1 MTSATLPPRRV
12 PPTADQERQHHSPV
26 QRRSEAIKLRRG
38 LTFLLMTL
46 VLPGSAQMAAGNKRI
61 GRTALRTWAVLVALV
76 LVSALLALIWRGGFI
91 TLFSS
96 SAPLRILQGV
106 LVLVGICWALLMIDA
121 WRISRPPELARNH
134 RLGFAMLSTALVF
147 LVTGAMFASA
157 SMVSSQRDFMAS
169 VFAGG
174 GDTGAKAGR
183 INVLLLGGD
192 AGKDRVGLR
201 PDSMTVASIDVESGR
216 TVLFS
221 LPRNLEDVPFPAS
234 SPLHKKFPDGYG
246 CPDHTCMLNAVYS
259 YGMQHKDLYPGSKN
273 PGAQATKD
281 AAQGATGLKI
291 NYYAMVDL
299 KGFQKLI
306 DAVGG
311 VTLTVNSRLP
321 IGGQNPGDKVKHYI
335 EPGKQHMNGYHALWY
350 ARSRHA
356 DSDYARMAR
365 QKCVMNAMLKQLDPV
380 TVLTKFNN
388 IAKAGKQ
395 VMETDVPPSEINRL
409 MDLAQQAKKTKIASV
424 AFVPPLVYPGSP
436 DFPAMHRATSEA
448 VAKATDEGAAQA
460 KADRQ
465 AKKKAKDQA
474 KGQAEEQAD
483 KRPKQDQAQKKGD
496 GQQSDPKSSADE
508 PASSGS
514 GSSGAKKDADS
525 DLDAVCS
532 A

>member
-1 MTSATLPPRRV
+1 
-12 PPTADQERQHHSPV
+12 
-26 QRRSEAIKLRRG
+26 
-38 LTFLLMTL
+38 MTL
-46 VLPGSAQMAAGNKRI
+46 VLPGSAQMAAGNKRV
-61 GRTALRTWAVLVALV
+61 GRIALRTWAVLVGLV
-76 LVSALLALIWRGGFI
+76 LVSALLALIWRGAFI

-96 SAPLRILQGV
+96 SVPLRMLQGV

-157 SMVSSQRDFMAS
+157 SIVSSQRDFMAS

-174 GDTGAKAGR
+174 GDSAVKAGR

-221 LPRNLEDVPFPAS
+221 LPRNMEDVPFPDS

-246 CPDHTCMLNAVYS
+246 CADHTCMLNAVYT
-259 YGMQHKDLYPGSKN
+259 YAMQHKDLYPGVRN
-273 PGAQATKD
+273 PGAQATKE
-281 AAQGATGLKI
+281 AAEGATGLKI

-321 IGGQNPGDKVKHYI
+321 IGGQTPGEKVKHYI
-335 EPGKQHMNGYHALWY
+335 EPGKQHMDGYHALWY

-365 QKCVMNAMLKQLDPV
+365 QKCVMNAMLNQLDPV

-409 MDLAQQAKKTKIASV
+409 IELAQQAKKTKIASV
-424 AFVPPLVYPGSP
+424 SFVPPLVYPGSP
-436 DFPAMHRATSEA
+436 DFAAMHRITAES
-448 VAKATDEGAAQA
+448 VDKATDEGAAKA
-460 KADRQ
+460 KAEKQ
-465 AKKKAKDQA
+465 AKKKAAQEA
-474 KGQAEEQAD
+474 KERAKQQGQEGQQQEGQ
-483 KRPKQDQAQKKGD
+483 QQKGD
-496 GQQSDPKSSADE
+496 SSGTDTTDAPKSTDAQPTDSGASS
-508 PASSGS
+508 PAS
-514 GSSGAKKDADS
+514 KKDAPKKEAGAELDS
-525 DLDAVCS
+525 VCS